1 MYSIFV
7 RCQYI
12 GNIFRSEN
20 VKVKAQD
27 LDGKKIKIDATG
39 LLAQAL
45 EHEIDHL
52 NGILYLDHL
61 KSHESLR
68 KITDETETD
77 TEDEEVSAKET
88 TS

>member
-1 MYSIFV
+1 MSV
-7 RCQYI
+7 PGYI

-27 LDGKKIKIDATG
+27 LDGKRIKINATG

-61 KSHESLR
+61 KSHENLR
-68 KITDETETD
+68 KISEETD
-77 TEDEEVSAKET
+77 TDIEGEEVSPKEV

>member
-1 MYSIFV
+1 MSFIPP
-7 RCQYI
+7 
-12 GNIFRSEN
+12 GAEKPPKEPS
-20 VKVKAQD
+20 D
-27 LDGKKIKIDATG
+27 LITLWHGTFGAYG

-77 TEDEEVSAKET
+77 SEDEEVSAKET